1 MRFIVG
7 VVTILSLAMARSAL
21 ASVSPQLV
29 YTRTPDALACP
40 DDQTLRSAVAA
51 RFGYDPFVRQ
61 GRELV
66 IVQVSGGKGTYT
78 GRVQLVD
85 EQGLASGTREISS
98 SSDKC
103 SELSN
108 ALALAISIA
117 LDALMNEPPTPA
129 TATESQQP
137 EAQPTPPVPWF
148 APDAR
153 DAAPKPSPKP
163 ATPAGLSPWSVGG
176 DLAVSAGYGPS
187 PGPRIAAFAR
197 LRPSPRL
204 PLSIAL
210 EISADWSLP
219 STVYPAGSLTSELYS
234 ANVAPCWH
242 FGAGLFCA
250 LGQLGWMQASTSEMT
265 SPGSDGMLFA
275 AVGARVGA
283 EWPLSD
289 RLFVRFHG
297 DLLYDL
303 ERPRFASSTGD
314 ATWWNAAVALK
325 PVVGALGLGV
335 GYQIP

>member
-1 MRFIVG
+1 MRSIVG

-21 ASVSPQLV
+21 ASMSPQLV

-66 IVQVSGGKGTYT
+66 IVQVSGGPGSYT

-85 EQGLASGTREISS
+85 EQGLASGTRELSS

-103 SELSN
+103 SELSD

-117 LDALMNEPPTPA
+117 LDALMNEPPKPTA
-129 TATESQQP
+129 ATESQPP
-137 EAQPTPPVPWF
+137 EAQPAPPVAWF

-153 DAAPKPSPKP
+153 DAPPKPPPKP
-163 ATPAGLSPWSVGG
+163 ASPSGPSPWSVGG
-176 DLAVSAGYGPS
+176 DLAISAGYGPS
-187 PGPRIAAFAR
+187 PGPRVAAFAR
-197 LRPSPRL
+197 LRPSNGM

-210 EISADWSLP
+210 EVSADWSLS
-219 STVYPAGSLTSELYS
+219 STVYPAGSITSELYS

-242 FGAGLFCA
+242 FRAALLCA
-250 LGQLGWMQASTSEMT
+250 LGQLGWLQASASEMT
-265 SPGSDGMLFA
+265 SPSSDGMLFA
-275 AVGARVGA
+275 AVGARAGA

-303 ERPRFASSTGD
+303 ERPRFASTSGD
-314 ATWWNAAVALK
+314 TTWWDAAVTLK